1 MNELMQ
7 NNNEQNSIVPSS
19 DKKELLGQLYF
30 FRSILGNLYLSAK
43 DKEDSDKR
51 MASANAVYNNL
62 VSERQLAKS
71 AIVAKMIANEERRK
85 AKRLFMIGCLSL
97 VLITIVLGL
106 TLSFI
111 LDYSFVPIAWVGI
124 PCLFIAFVLTYF
136 YSKKI
141 KDIAKI
147 EDDWNYKNFSDVLN
161 ASEEERTAF
170 FNGIKSKLLSVEKK
184 CDSAKYEEKISDY
197 VKKISDFVKNNRTDL
212 FLDQFPYKYVALK
225 DKIDEA
231 KKRLEFECE
240 QNQKLTT
247 IFKNKFGI
255 VACNF
260 AHFLVRADW
269 GMVDVLLHMISS
281 GRADSLK
288 EALNLGDL
296 KIRHDAIVKSI
307 NDLNGTIKLGYCTI
321 SKQLI
326 DTQYMIANLSNNISK
341 SMFGLREAINESSAS
356 IRKTLNF
363 NSNQMLEKIDNVY
376 YGVI

>member
-1 MNELMQ
+1 MSEIIS
-7 NNNEQNSIVPSS
+7 NNYEQNSIVPSS

-30 FRSILGNLYLSAK
+30 FRSILGDLYLSAK

-51 MASANAVYNNL
+51 MASANAAYNNL

-85 AKRLFMIGCLSL
+85 VKRLFIIGCLSL

-124 PCLFIAFVLTYF
+124 PCLFVAFVLTYF

-147 EDDWNYKNFSDVLN
+147 EDVWNYKNFSDVLN

-170 FNGIKSKLLSVEKK
+170 YNGIKSKLLSVEKK
-184 CDSAKYEEKISDY
+184 CDSGKYEE
-197 VKKISDFVKNNRTDL
+197 KISDFVKNNRKNL
-212 FLDQFPYKYVALK
+212 FLDQFSYKYVALK

-296 KIRHDAIVKSI
+296 KIRHDVIMKSI
-307 NDLNGTIKLGYCTI
+307 NDLNETIKLGYCTI

>member
-1 MNELMQ
+1 MQ

-51 MASANAVYNNL
+51 VASANAAYNNL

-71 AIVAKMIANEERRK
+71 AIVATMTAKEKRKKAN
-85 AKRLFMIGCLSL
+85 RLFMIGCLSL
-97 VLITIVLGL
+97 LLVTIVLGL
-106 TLSFI
+106 VLSFT

-124 PCLFIAFVLTYF
+124 PCLFITFILVFF

-141 KDIAKI
+141 KDITDT
-147 EDDWNYKNFSDVLN
+147 EDYWDYSNYSKVLN

-170 FNGIKSKLLSVEKK
+170 FNDRKDRLIYVGKK
-184 CDSAKYEEKISDY
+184 CDEGKREEKISEY
-197 VKKISDFVKNNRTDL
+197 VKKHKS
-212 FLDQFPYKYVALK
+212 DQFPYKYVALK

-231 KKRLEFECE
+231 KKRLEFERE

-247 IFKNKFGI
+247 IFKNKFRI
-255 VACNF
+255 VTCNF
-260 AHFLVRADW
+260 SHFLVREDW
-269 GMVDVLLHMISS
+269 SMVDELLYMISS

-296 KIRHDAIVKSI
+296 KIRHEAIVKSI
-307 NDLNGTIKLGYCTI
+307 NDLNETIKLGYCTI

-356 IRKTLNF
+356 IRKTLNSS
-363 NSNQMLEKIDNVY
+363 SNQMLEKIDNVY